1 LGFLRAELQAEY
13 EIMVKKKI
21 LKRKHTYWH
30 QLAKAMLQFGLK
42 PTIIG
47 HIIKDVF
54 PETEVNGRH
63 IGAYKRRLIKDGELT
78 VPPKP
83 TMSRNEASQLAKEL
97 VSTEDMFI
105 YQCVIGSTK
114 NSLKCFEFK
123 FKAEDKDILKGVDE
137 WITAIQ

>member
-1 LGFLRAELQAEY
+1 
-13 EIMVKKKI
+13 MVKKKI

-42 PTIIG
+42 PTIVG